1 VWLSLLVPLAILLA
15 ALLLQR
21 LEAKLLRAPETVEHP
36 AQPAPNPSDHPT
48 SQTIGPPPDPAAPPR
63 RQTGPSTARATA

>member
-21 LEAKLLRAPETVEHP
+21 LEAKLLRAPDIVEHP
-36 AQPAPNPSDHPT
+36 AQPTPNPSDHPA
-48 SQTIGPPPDPAAPPR
+48 SRAIGPPPDPAAPPR
-63 RQTGPSTARATA
+63 RRPGPSAARATA

>member
-21 LEAKLLRAPETVEHP
+21 LEAKLLRAPETVDHP
-36 AQPAPNPSDHPT
+36 AQPTPNPTDHPT
-48 SQTIGPPPDPAAPPR
+48 SPDPAASPR
-63 RQTGPSTARATA
+63 RETGPSTARATA